1 MSDDDDIAS
10 IAPYVIQVLT
20 RSRFFDVLDH
30 RLCPESLTPEDA
42 APRAKCG
49 RDFAIS
55 KSLLDQIGFPEQDQA
70 DIFAVLQDRGARC
83 DCEILYN
90 VVVKSRLKDEYVHSH
105 PGVEGRRFAHGS
117 AIT

>member
-1 MSDDDDIAS
+1 MSDDEVAS

-30 RLCPESLTPEDA
+30 RLCPTEASHT
-42 APRAKCG
+42 RAKCG

-55 KSLLDQIGFPEQDQA
+55 KALLDEIGFPAEDQA
-70 DIFAVLQDRGARC
+70 DIFAVLQDRGAHC

-90 VVVKSRLKDEYVHSH
+90 VVIESRLKDEYVQSH

-117 AIT
+117 AMK